1 ISSGWKSLDTRT
13 IEKLTS
19 QPRHVLAYDVA
30 TGFETDDTESK
41 IQGVKNFSWNKCLKI
56 VHEKSINYI
65 TLKKN
70 IPSLLEATTCFQV
83 SFRRDLPQIG

>member
-1 ISSGWKSLDTRT
+1 FLSNRISSGWKSLDTRT

-41 IQGVKNFSWNKCLKI
+41 NQRVKNFSWNKCLKI

-65 TLKKN
+65 TFKEEYSK
-70 IPSLLEATTCFQV
+70 PS
-83 SFRRDLPQIG
+83 